1 MYITR
6 NHVLLYYTSYII
18 YLIYS
23 GNDTFY
29 CAKGN
34 KCAINDNPVIGDKRS
49 INFTELCT
57 DTLYT
62 SHKYANGCSGPSV
75 YKEFF
80 TFSCN
85 QHDIC
90 YSIPNN
96 IRIVCD
102 QQFYKNMILQ
112 CSYITCSIC
121 QLLCSCA
128 ALCNYLGV
136 MWGGIPFYIYSQI
149 YFTPL

>member
-1 MYITR
+1 MYITS
-6 NHVLLYYTSYII
+6 NHVLLYYTSYLI
-18 YLIYS
+18 YLVYS
-23 GNDTFY
+23 GNDTTFY
-29 CAKGN
+29 CAKRVV
-34 KCAINDNPVIGDKRS
+34 NDKQS
-49 INFTELCT
+49 IIFNELCT

-80 TFSCN
+80 IFSCN

-96 IRIVCD
+96 IRIICD

-112 CSYITCSIC
+112 CSYITYSYNKTIC
-121 QLLCSCA
+121 ELA
-128 ALCNYLGV
+128 AFCNYLGV

-149 YFTPL
+149 YFIPPIN

>member
-1 MYITR
+1 MYITS
-6 NHVLLYYTSYII
+6 NHILLYYTSYII
-18 YLIYS
+18 YLVYS

-29 CAKGN
+29 CAIGN
-34 KCAINDNPVIGDKRS
+34 KQTINS
-49 INFTELCT
+49 SELCT
-57 DTLYT
+57 NELYT
-62 SHKYANGCSGPSV
+62 SYKYANGCSGPSI

-112 CSYITCSIC
+112 CTYITCSYNKV
-121 QLLCSCA
+121 LCRLFCSYA

-136 MWGGIPFYIYSQI
+136 MWGGIPFYLYSQI
-149 YFTPL
+149 FYTPS